1 MLTFSDTDPKI
12 NPAQEEALRTDSSLS
27 SDMVTEVTMTLS
39 ISSIMEMPAKRQ
51 RTENPDLASICQ
63 VKIVARGN
71 MIFVCF
77 GSSNFRAIVY
87 LVDVRSVIDP
97 NTVIGYLAVQG
108 ESAASGRANQ
118 SQSASRNIDWNAVI
132 SSEK

>member
-12 NPAQEEALRTDSSLS
+12 NPAQEEADSSLS
-27 SDMVTEVTMTLS
+27 SDMETEVTMTLS

-87 LVDVRSVIDP
+87 I
-97 NTVIGYLAVQG
+97 
-108 ESAASGRANQ
+108 SGGR
-118 SQSASRNIDWNAVI
+118 
-132 SSEK
+132 EKRD